1 MRVLREEWSATGFL
15 LVIIEFSIAS
25 VSFEALAIRR
35 AKKMIWALAIFW
47 AIMVV
52 FGLGVYFYSLKE
64 ENKN

>member
-1 MRVLREEWSATGFL
+1 
-15 LVIIEFSIAS
+15 
-25 VSFEALAIRR
+25 
-35 AKKMIWALAIFW
+35 MIWALAIFW